1 MDLAILSGINL
12 FDAVLIVLV
21 LAAAVYGF
29 WKGIIR
35 MIGDLVGVLIGIW
48 VAGNYFLLF
57 YDWTQSLYLGNANV
71 GKAISFLLLLAV
83 TRKLV
88 SLAVALLDR
97 LLNFISIIPF
107 FWTINRIAGAAVGFL
122 TTSIFLGIAVYF
134 LSRYSI
140 GFGFDK
146 LLVSSKVAK
155 LLLRFGE
162 FFSPLLPEILRQLH
176 SLI

>member
-12 FDAVLIVLV
+12 FDAVVIVLV

-35 MIGDLVGVLIGIW
+35 MIWNLVGVLIGIW

-71 GKAISFLLLLAV
+71 GKAVSFLLLLAV

-88 SLAVALLDR
+88 SLAVVLLDR
-97 LLNFISIIPF
+97 FLNFISIIPF
-107 FWTINRIAGAAVGFL
+107 FWTINRIAGAAV
-122 TTSIFLGIAVYF
+122 
-134 LSRYSI
+134 
-140 GFGFDK
+140 
-146 LLVSSKVAK
+146 
-155 LLLRFGE
+155 E